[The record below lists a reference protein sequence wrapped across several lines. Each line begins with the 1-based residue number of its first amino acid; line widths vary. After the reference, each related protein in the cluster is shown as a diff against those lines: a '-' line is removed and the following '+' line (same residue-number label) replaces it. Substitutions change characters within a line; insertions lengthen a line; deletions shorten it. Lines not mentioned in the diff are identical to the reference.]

1 MREHYKP
8 ARNKRLEVL
17 NHPAGQNPM
26 SSCPIG
32 CTCATC
38 TQNSSPKIC
47 DSCDAGHHEYCE
59 EQRCKCEH
67 PRYQGEMKE
76 EY

>member
-1 MREHYKP
+1 MNQR
-8 ARNKRLEVL
+8 RNRRLEVL

-32 CTCATC
+32 CTCIVCGGSPT
-38 TQNSSPKIC
+38 SPKIC
-47 DSCDAGHHEYCE
+47 DSCEAGHHEYCE
-59 EQRCKCEH
+59 DKECKCNH
-67 PRYQGEMKE
+67 PKYLRGEMKE